1 MTSVTDSRLDVDLVI
16 TDPAWSALPLDLT
29 ALSTAAVRAAMATTA
44 HDGGEVVVALGDD
57 AWIRDLNARHRDRDT
72 PTNVLAF
79 PADAHGRGLGLLG
92 DLALARETII
102 AEAAAADKALADHLT
117 HLIVHGC
124 LHLLGHDHIQ
134 ADEAARMEALEV
146 RVLADLGIDDPYQ
159 DQEAD
164 QAAPAVDLTTTD
176 E

>member
-1 MTSVTDSRLDVDLVI
+1 MTSVTDRRLDVDLVI
-16 TDPAWSALPLDLT
+16 TDPAWSELPLDLT
-29 ALSTAAVRAAMATTA
+29 ALSTAAVRAAAMATTA

-134 ADEAARMEALEV
+134 ADEAARMEALKA
-146 RVLADLGIDDPYQ
+146 RTRRFGIEDPYQ

-164 QAAPAVDLTTTD
+164 QAAPAVDLTTTH

>member
-1 MTSVTDSRLDVDLVI
+1 MTSVTNRRLDVDLVI
-16 TDPAWSALPLDLT
+16 TDPAWSELPLDLA
-29 ALSTAAVRAAMATTA
+29 ALSTAAVRTAMAMTS

-57 AWIRDLNARHRDRDT
+57 AWINDLNARYRDRDK

-146 RVLADLGIDDPYQ
+146 RVLADLGIDNPYQ